1 MNIPKA
7 CSQRNDMTDRKK
19 INIAQPSFLGNEKK
33 YLLDTI
39 ESGWISSIGPYIE
52 KFEQEFAR
60 YHGVKHA
67 IATHNGTIAL
77 HLALVAA
84 GITNDDE
91 VIVPDFTFVATANS
105 VRYCNARP
113 ILTDVD
119 AGDWNI
125 DPEAVAANITP
136 KTKAIIPV
144 HLYGNPARMDELG
157 ALARKHGLIMIEDCA
172 EALGATY
179 NGKRVGTIGDIGCFS
194 FFGNKIITTGEGGMC
209 ITDNDALAERMRILR
224 DHGMNRQKKYWY
236 DFLGFN
242 YRMTNMQA
250 AIGLAQLEQLDDLLN
265 MRDEIYR
272 AYQNSFMNCS
282 QVLLQETHH
291 QRHVNWIFT
300 LRMKGFTETRRDKVM
315 EVLKAQNID
324 SRPAFYPIHHME
336 FYRHDDFFR
345 ITPANSVLVSQEGIS
360 LPTFIGLG
368 DNDIS
373 FIAETLIGSLNH

>member
-1 MNIPKA
+1 M
-7 CSQRNDMTDRKK
+7 
-19 INIAQPSFLGNEKK
+19 
-33 YLLDTI
+33 
-39 ESGWISSIGPYIE
+39 
-52 KFEQEFAR
+52 
-60 YHGVKHA
+60 
-67 IATHNGTIAL
+67 
-77 HLALVAA
+77 AA
-84 GITNDDE
+84 GITSDDE

-125 DPEAVAANITP
+125 DPDAVAANITP

-144 HLYGNPARMDELG
+144 HLYGNPARMDKLG

-179 NGKRVGTIGDIGCFS
+179 NGKRVGTMGDIGCFS

-272 AYQNSFMNCS
+272 TYQNAFVNCS
-282 QVLLQETHH
+282 QVVLQETHH

-300 LRMKGFTETRRDKVM
+300 LRMKGFTETRRDDVM

-336 FYRHDDFFR
+336 FYRHDGFFR
-345 ITPANSVLVSQEGIS
+345 TTPANSVLVSQEAIS

-368 DNDIS
+368 ESDIN
-373 FIAETLIGSLNH
+373 FIAQTLIGSINH